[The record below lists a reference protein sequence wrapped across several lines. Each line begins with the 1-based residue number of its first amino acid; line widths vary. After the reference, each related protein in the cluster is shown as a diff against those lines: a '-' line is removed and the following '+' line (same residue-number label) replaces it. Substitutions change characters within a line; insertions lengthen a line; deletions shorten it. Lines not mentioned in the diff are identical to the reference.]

1 MPDHFIETNIIIGY
15 TVDWDQ
21 QAPVVKQYL
30 DSIHSIDL
38 YTSPRVLTEAEDVVN
53 DRRRLTK
60 QAAQLIF
67 QDFDAGRHQPPIQQ
81 IVDFVWRELSHYRDS
96 VVSHVVQHIRDNEHY
111 YIGLTQ
117 VDTRTVLE
125 RTTDDIDDDFDAV
138 IEIITRIR
146 NHNCNGLDC
155 SVFANIKQDYSSL
168 SVFGT
173 VDGILSNK
181 SNDRD
186 ILLDSYHLTQE
197 ESLNPLYF
205 VTMDSDFLDNESQLE
220 SCLSTV
226 DIEHPT
232 TV

>member
-30 DSIHSIDL
+30 DSITSINL
-38 YTSPRVLTEAEDVVN
+38 HTSPRVLTEAEDVVN

-96 VVSHVVQHIRDNEHY
+96 VVSHVVQHIRDHEQY

-138 IEIITRIR
+138 ISIITSIR
-146 NHNCNGLDC
+146 NHNCDGLSC
-155 SVFANIKQDYSSL
+155 SVFTNIEQDYSTL

-173 VDGILSNK
+173 VDSILSGK

-205 VTMDSDFLDNESQLE
+205 VTMDGDFLDNESQLE
-220 SCLSTV
+220 SCLNTV